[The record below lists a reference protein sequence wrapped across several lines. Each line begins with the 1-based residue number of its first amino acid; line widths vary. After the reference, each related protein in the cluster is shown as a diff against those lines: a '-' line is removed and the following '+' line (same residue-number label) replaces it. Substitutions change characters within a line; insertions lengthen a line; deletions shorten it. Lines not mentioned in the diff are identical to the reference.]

1 MATWPTQKTGM
12 KGEDVRTVQY
22 LLNAHGAS
30 LTVDGDFGSATK
42 AAVES
47 FQGSHG
53 LGVDGI
59 VGNGTWPKLI
69 VTVDAGDNGDAVRAV
84 QSQVNSRIP
93 KLLTVDGAFGAQTT
107 AAVKD
112 FQNPTGLTVDGIVGT
127 QTWNRLVN
135 GYLTAK
141 NAGEA
146 AEDVFAAWTKDDAA
160 AAAKHATKAAV
171 DALFAETWT
180 PDTWTPAGSQ
190 GAAGTVFVTWDKKG
204 GGQLVLGVNNNT
216 GAPFY
221 WVKEAD
227 FS

>member
-53 LGVDGI
+53 LAADGI
-59 VGNGTWPKLI
+59 VGNDTWPKLI
-69 VTVDAGDNGDAVRAV
+69 VTVKAGDNGDAVKAV
-84 QSQVNSRIP
+84 QSQVNSRVP
-93 KLLTVDGAFGAQTT
+93 KLLTVDGIFGAQTT
-107 AAVKD
+107 SAVKG
-112 FQNPTGLTVDGIVGT
+112 FQSPIGLTVDGIVGT

-141 NAGEA
+141 NAEQA
-146 AEDVFAAWTKDDAA
+146 AKDVFEAWTKDDAA
-160 AAAKHATKAAV
+160 AAAKRATKAAV

-180 PDTWTPAGSQ
+180 PNTWTFAGAQ

-204 GGQLVLGVNNNT
+204 GGQLVLAVNNNT

-221 WVKEAD
+221 WVREAD